1 MPLNSD
7 FGLCLIPG
15 VLTFYTNLT
24 QVEILCMKMKLKKL
38 MWCENNPL
46 QSISKSEQT
55 RTSRKIA

>member
-1 MPLNSD
+1 MLLNSD

-24 QVEILCMKMKLKKL
+24 QVEILCMKLKLKNL
-38 MWCENNPL
+38 TWCENNPL
-46 QSISKSEQT
+46 QSKSEQT